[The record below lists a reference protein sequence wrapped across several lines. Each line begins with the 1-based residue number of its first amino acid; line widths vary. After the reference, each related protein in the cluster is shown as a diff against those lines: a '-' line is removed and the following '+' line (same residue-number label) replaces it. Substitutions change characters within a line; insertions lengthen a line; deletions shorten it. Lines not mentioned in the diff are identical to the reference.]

1 MSLLKI
7 EAYHEISKS
16 EKLYKD
22 IFKRILKYTDEFLSN
37 HHPPHYYYGRSTL
50 KYKIFIHLINIFY
63 IFDITLKWYFF
74 WYHYY

>member
-37 HHPPHYYYGRSTL
+37 HHPPPLLLWQEYI
-50 KYKIFIHLINIFY
+50 KI
-63 IFDITLKWYFF
+63 
-74 WYHYY
+74 